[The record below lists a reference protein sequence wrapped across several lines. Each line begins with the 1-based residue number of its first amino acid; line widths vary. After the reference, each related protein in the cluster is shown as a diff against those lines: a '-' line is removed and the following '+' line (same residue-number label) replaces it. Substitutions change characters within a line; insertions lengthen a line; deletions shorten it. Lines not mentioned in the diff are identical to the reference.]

1 MTLRALRGNRAC
13 TPINADLGWWLFNH
27 RLRTMRTHGQS
38 VQDQFDSQAH
48 AYLTSRVHAEGP
60 DLAHAKNLV
69 RHAALAAGRAI
80 DVGCGAGHLSFA
92 LAPSLARVVALDPSP
107 NMLATVE
114 KAAVAR
120 GLTQIETR
128 QAGAESLPF
137 ADSSF
142 NLACTRYSAHHW
154 TRLEA
159 ALREMRRVLQPRGRL
174 LIIDVLGHE
183 EPLVDTHLQSMEL
196 LRDPSH
202 VRNRSARE
210 WHSLLE
216 AAGFADIEHTEW
228 PLRLEYAPWVERMRT
243 SPDRTSMIRA
253 LQNDAPR
260 EVQEAL
266 AIEPDGSFM
275 VKTGLFW
282 ARTAG

>member
-1 MTLRALRGNRAC
+1 
-13 TPINADLGWWLFNH
+13 
-27 RLRTMRTHGQS
+27 MRTHSQS
-38 VQDQFDSQAH
+38 VQDQFDSRAQI
-48 AYLTSRVHAEGP
+48 YLTSRVHAEGP
-60 DLAHAKNLV
+60 DLAHATSLV
-69 RHAALAAGRAI
+69 RHAALGAGHAI

-114 KAAVAR
+114 KAAAAR

-128 QAGAESLPF
+128 RAGAESLPF

-142 NLACTRYSAHHW
+142 SLACTRYSAHHW
-154 TRLEA
+154 TRLQA

-202 VRNRSARE
+202 VRNRSAAE
-210 WHSLLE
+210 WHSLLG

-228 PLRLEYAPWVERMRT
+228 PLRLEFAPWVDRMRT
-243 SPDRTSMIRA
+243 SPARTSMIRA

-266 AIEPDGSFM
+266 AIEPDGSF
-275 VKTGLFW
+275 VVRTGLFW
-282 ARTAG
+282 SSPAG

>member
-1 MTLRALRGNRAC
+1 
-13 TPINADLGWWLFNH
+13 
-27 RLRTMRTHGQS
+27 MRTHGQS
-38 VQDQFDSQAH
+38 VQDQFDSQAQ
-48 AYLTSRVHAEGP
+48 AYLTSPVHAAGP
-60 DLAHAKNLV
+60 DLAHAKRLV
-69 RHAALAAGRAI
+69 EHASITAGHAI

-114 KAAVAR
+114 KAAAAR
-120 GLTQIETR
+120 GLAQIETR

-142 NLACTRYSAHHW
+142 SLACSRYSAHHW

-159 ALREMRRVLQPRGRL
+159 ALREMRRVLQPGGRL

-183 EPLVDTHLQSMEL
+183 EPLVDTHLQAMEL
-196 LRDPSH
+196 LRDSSH
-202 VRNRSARE
+202 ARNRSARE
-210 WHSLLE
+210 WQSLLG

-228 PLRLEYAPWVERMRT
+228 PLRLEFAPWVERMRT
-243 SPDRTSMIRA
+243 PSDRISMIRA
-253 LQNDAPR
+253 LQDGAPR

-266 AIEPDGSFM
+266 AIEPDGSF
-275 VKTGLFW
+275 VVTTGLFW
-282 ARTAG
+282 SRAASPQL

>member
-1 MTLRALRGNRAC
+1 
-13 TPINADLGWWLFNH
+13 
-27 RLRTMRTHGQS
+27 MRTHGQS
-38 VQDQFDSQAH
+38 VQDQFDSQAQV
-48 AYLTSRVHAEGP
+48 YLASRVHAEGP
-60 DLAHAKNLV
+60 DLAHAKSLV
-69 RHAALAAGRAI
+69 GRAFLAAGHAI

-114 KAAVAR
+114 KAAAAR

-142 NLACTRYSAHHW
+142 GLACTRYSAHHW

-159 ALREMRRVLQPRGRL
+159 ALREMRRVLQPHGRL

-183 EPLVDTHLQSMEL
+183 EPLVDTHLQAMEL

-202 VRNRSARE
+202 VRNRSAGE
-210 WHSLLE
+210 WHSLLG
-216 AAGFADIEHTEW
+216 AAGFADVEHAEW
-228 PLRLEYAPWVERMRT
+228 PLRLEFAPWVERMRT
-243 SPDRTSMIRA
+243 SADRSSMIRA
-253 LQNDAPR
+253 LQIDAPR

-266 AIEPDGSFM
+266 AIEPDGSFT

-282 ARTAG
+282 SSPAG

>member
-1 MTLRALRGNRAC
+1 
-13 TPINADLGWWLFNH
+13 
-27 RLRTMRTHGQS
+27 MRTHGQS
-38 VQDQFDSQAH
+38 VQDQFDSQAQ
-48 AYLTSRVHAEGP
+48 AYLTSPVHAEGP
-60 DLAHAKNLV
+60 DLAHAKSLV
-69 RHAALAAGRAI
+69 RHAALADGHAV

-120 GLTQIETR
+120 GLRQIETR

-142 NLACTRYSAHHW
+142 SLACTRYSAHHW

-174 LIIDVLGHE
+174 LIIDVLGHS

-202 VRNRSARE
+202 VRNRSASE
-210 WHSLLE
+210 WHSLIE

-228 PLRLEYAPWVERMRT
+228 PLRLEFAPWVERMRT

-266 AIEPDGSFM
+266 AIEPDGSFV

-282 ARTAG
+282 TRPVG

>member
-1 MTLRALRGNRAC
+1 
-13 TPINADLGWWLFNH
+13 
-27 RLRTMRTHGQS
+27 MRTHGQS
-38 VQDQFDSQAH
+38 VQDQFDPQAQ
-48 AYLTSRVHAEGP
+48 AYLSSRVHAEGP
-60 DLAHAKNLV
+60 DLLHATSLV
-69 RHAALAAGRAI
+69 RHASLAAGHAI

-92 LAPSLARVVALDPSP
+92 VAPSVARVVALDPSP

-114 KAAVAR
+114 EAAAAR

-137 ADSSF
+137 AGSTFS
-142 NLACTRYSAHHW
+142 LACTRYSAHHW

-183 EPLVDTHLQSMEL
+183 EPLLDTHLQCMEL

-202 VRNRSARE
+202 VRNRSAKE
-210 WHSLLE
+210 WRSLIA
-216 AAGFADIEHTEW
+216 AAGFADIEYTEW
-228 PLRLEYAPWVERMRT
+228 PLRLEFAPWVARMRT
-243 SPDRTSMIRA
+243 SADRTSMIRA
-253 LQNDAPR
+253 LQNEAPR
-260 EVQEAL
+260 EVQEGL
-266 AIEPDGSFM
+266 AIEPDGSFI

-282 ARTAG
+282 SRPAG

>member
-1 MTLRALRGNRAC
+1 
-13 TPINADLGWWLFNH
+13 
-27 RLRTMRTHGQS
+27 MRTHGQS

-60 DLAHAKNLV
+60 DLVHAKNLV
-69 RHAALAAGRAI
+69 EHAALATGQAI

-114 KAAVAR
+114 KAAAAR
-120 GLTQIETR
+120 GLATIETR

-142 NLACTRYSAHHW
+142 DLACTRYSAHHW
-154 TRLEA
+154 LRLES
-159 ALREMRRVLQPRGRL
+159 ALREMHRVLRPRGRL

-183 EPLVDTHLQSMEL
+183 EALVDTHLQSMEL

-202 VRNRSARE
+202 VRNRSATE
-210 WHSLLE
+210 WRSLLE
-216 AAGFADIEHTEW
+216 AAGFVDIEHVQW
-228 PLRLEYAPWVERMRT
+228 PLPLAFAPWAERMRT
-243 SPDRTSMIRA
+243 PPGQISAIRA
-253 LQNDAPR
+253 LQNAAPR
-260 EVQEAL
+260 EVQGAL
-266 AIEPDGSFM
+266 AFELDGSF
-275 VKTGLFW
+275 VVQTGLFW
-282 ARTAG
+282 ARPAG